1 MNVSSIN
8 RSIVTA
14 LAVGVFLLVSGSAAA
29 KSPAI
34 EPDLSGVPA
43 GRGWKLINRTATRI
57 DKDGTTA
64 VRLSEGAN
72 DYDGFAVLENFMFA
86 DGVIEFDARGKN
98 EPQRSFLGIAFHGD
112 TDRIYDAICFRPF
125 NFKSAD
131 AVRRSH
137 SIQYLSHPTY
147 TWSKLRTEHPGQ
159 YEKPVDPAPMP
170 DDWFRVRI
178 VVATPLVSV
187 FVNNAAEPSLVVTQL
202 NDRKQGWLAL
212 WVSVG
217 SGDFANLRITPAS

>member
-43 GRGWKLINRTATRI
+43 GRGWRLINRTATRI

-98 EPQRSFLGIAFHGD
+98 EPQRSFLGIAFHG
-112 TDRIYDAICFRPF
+112 RRRRPPF
-125 NFKSAD
+125 AFDSVPLSSDIHLVQAPHRAPRPIRKA
-131 AVRRSH
+131 RRSRPH
-137 SIQYLSHPTY
+137 A
-147 TWSKLRTEHPGQ
+147 R
-159 YEKPVDPAPMP
+159 
-170 DDWFRVRI
+170 
-178 VVATPLVSV
+178 
-187 FVNNAAEPSLVVTQL
+187 
-202 NDRKQGWLAL
+202 
-212 WVSVG
+212 
-217 SGDFANLRITPAS
+217 